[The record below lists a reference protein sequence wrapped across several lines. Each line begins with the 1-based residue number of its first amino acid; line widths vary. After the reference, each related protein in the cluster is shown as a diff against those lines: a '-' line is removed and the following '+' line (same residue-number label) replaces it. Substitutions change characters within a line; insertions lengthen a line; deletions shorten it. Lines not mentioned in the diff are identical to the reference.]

1 MRSLLDFFEEFATP
15 TNTMGMG
22 NPVAPIGDAIG
33 SGDVVSGMSSSMPSS
48 IPSSKIEKAKRKRK
62 SKSSSSVQSPVR
74 RS

>member
-15 TNTMGMG
+15 ANTTGMG

-33 SGDVVSGMSSSMPSS
+33 SGDVVSST
-48 IPSSKIEKAKRKRK
+48 PSSKIEKAKRKRK
-62 SKSSSSVQSPVR
+62 SKFSSSVQSPVR

>member
-15 TNTMGMG
+15 ANTTGMG

-33 SGDVVSGMSSSMPSS
+33 SGDVVSG

-62 SKSSSSVQSPVR
+62 SKSSSSKQSPVH

>member
-15 TNTMGMG
+15 ANTTGMG

-33 SGDVVSGMSSSMPSS
+33 SGDVVSG
-48 IPSSKIEKAKRKRK
+48 IPSSKIEKVKRKRK
-62 SKSSSSVQSPVR
+62 SKSSSAVQSSVR

>member
-15 TNTMGMG
+15 ANTTGMG

-33 SGDVVSGMSSSMPSS
+33 SGDVVSGKPSS

>member
-15 TNTMGMG
+15 ANTTGMG

-33 SGDVVSGMSSSMPSS
+33 SGDVVSGKS
-48 IPSSKIEKAKRKRK
+48 SSKIEKAKRKRK
-62 SKSSSSVQSPVR
+62 SKSSSSKQSPVH

>member
-15 TNTMGMG
+15 TNTTGMG
-22 NPVAPIGDAIG
+22 NPVAPVGDAIG
-33 SGDVVSGMSSSMPSS
+33 SGDVVSG

-62 SKSSSSVQSPVR
+62 SKSSSSVQSPAR

>member
-15 TNTMGMG
+15 ANTMGVG
-22 NPVAPIGDAIG
+22 EPVAPIGDAIG
-33 SGDVVSGMSSSMPSS
+33 SGDVVSGISSSM
-48 IPSSKIEKAKRKRK
+48 PSSKIEKAKRKRK

>member
-15 TNTMGMG
+15 ANTTGMG

-33 SGDVVSGMSSSMPSS
+33 SGDVVSDT
-48 IPSSKIEKAKRKRK
+48 PSSKIEKAKRKRK

>member
-1 MRSLLDFFEEFATP
+1 MRSLLDFFEELTTP
-15 TNTMGMG
+15 ANTTSMG

-33 SGDVVSGMSSSMPSS
+33 SGDVVSG
-48 IPSSKIEKAKRKRK
+48 IPSSKIEKVKRKRK

>member
-15 TNTMGMG
+15 ANTTGMG

-33 SGDVVSGMSSSMPSS
+33 SGDVVCGT
-48 IPSSKIEKAKRKRK
+48 PSSKIKKAKRKRK
-62 SKSSSSVQSPVR
+62 SKSSSSVQSSVR

>member
-15 TNTMGMG
+15 ANTMGMG

-33 SGDVVSGMSSSMPSS
+33 SGDVIGT
-48 IPSSKIEKAKRKRK
+48 PSSKIEKAKRKRK
-62 SKSSSSVQSPVR
+62 SKSPSSVQSPVR

>member
-15 TNTMGMG
+15 TNTTGMG
-22 NPVAPIGDAIG
+22 NPVAPVGDAIG
-33 SGDVVSGMSSSMPSS
+33 SGDVVSG

>member
-15 TNTMGMG
+15 ANTAGMG
-22 NPVAPIGDAIG
+22 NPVAPTGDATG
-33 SGDVVSGMSSSMPSS
+33 SGDVVSG

-62 SKSSSSVQSPVR
+62 SKSSSSKQSSVR

>member
-15 TNTMGMG
+15 ANTTGMG

-33 SGDVVSGMSSSMPSS
+33 SGDLVSSKPSS
-48 IPSSKIEKAKRKRK
+48 IPSSTPSSKIEKAKRKRK

>member
-1 MRSLLDFFEEFATP
+1 MRSLLDFFAEFATP
-15 TNTMGMG
+15 ANTTGMG

-33 SGDVVSGMSSSMPSS
+33 SGDVVRG

-62 SKSSSSVQSPVR
+62 SMSSYSVQSPVS

>member
-15 TNTMGMG
+15 ANTMGMG

-33 SGDVVSGMSSSMPSS
+33 SGDVVSGKPSSMPSS

-62 SKSSSSVQSPVR
+62 SKSSSSVQSSVR

>member
-15 TNTMGMG
+15 ANTAGMG

-33 SGDVVSGMSSSMPSS
+33 SGDMVSG
-48 IPSSKIEKAKRKRK
+48 IPSSKIERAKRKRK

-74 RS
+74 RP

>member
-15 TNTMGMG
+15 ANTAGMG
-22 NPVAPIGDAIG
+22 NPVAPIGDTIG
-33 SGDVVSGMSSSMPSS
+33 SGDVVCSKPSS
-48 IPSSKIEKAKRKRK
+48 IPSSTPSSKIEKAKRKRK

>member
-15 TNTMGMG
+15 ANTTGMG

-33 SGDVVSGMSSSMPSS
+33 SGDVVSS
-48 IPSSKIEKAKRKRK
+48 PSSKIEKAKRKRK
-62 SKSSSSVQSPVR
+62 SKSSSSVQSPDR

>member
-1 MRSLLDFFEEFATP
+1 MRSLLSFFEEFATP
-15 TNTMGMG
+15 ANTTGMG

-33 SGDVVSGMSSSMPSS
+33 SGDVVSG